1 LKIFGPLYER
11 TLGWARHRH
20 APAYLT
26 GLSFV
31 EAIIFPVMP
40 EVMLAPMCVAKPK
53 SGFWFA
59 TLSLAG
65 SMAGALVGYAL
76 GHYAFEALKPVF
88 ASLGM
93 LHGIESGISVV
104 QAKMAESPWA
114 VFTFLVLG
122 GFMPIPMKVFTWA
135 SGIVGVPMLQYFLSM
150 LIGRGK
156 RVFLLALAIRIGGP
170 RAEAMLRRYI
180 EPIGWIATVLLL
192 ALVAWVIWKARQG
205 V

>member
-1 LKIFGPLYER
+1 MKIFGPLYER

-170 RAEAMLRRYI
+170 RAEAVLRRYI